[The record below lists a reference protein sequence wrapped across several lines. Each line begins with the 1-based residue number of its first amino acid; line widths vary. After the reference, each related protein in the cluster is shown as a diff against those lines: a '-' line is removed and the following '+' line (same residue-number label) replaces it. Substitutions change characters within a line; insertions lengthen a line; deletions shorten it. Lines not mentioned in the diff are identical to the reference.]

1 MAEALSWLDM
11 MRRKEEMAAENE
23 QLRLETD
30 QNCIRLVTI
39 HKSKGLEYPIVFCPF
54 AWEGTNQDKE
64 ALPLCFH
71 DEQSNWQLTG
81 DLGSSAIDV
90 NKEQYKREILAENCR
105 LLYVALTRAKNR
117 CYFAWGK
124 IRNTKDSAAAYL
136 FHRRHLSAISDWD
149 RLNDEEMLADLSSF
163 IQQAPGD
170 IRLTKI
176 GATSPPAPLPQREE
190 AEKLLA
196 REFKGSIDHTWKIAS
211 FTYLASVHKPHAEE
225 ITQGDEDYES
235 GQTAI
240 SRTILQNTDS
250 MLTFPHGT
258 LSGIMLHEI
267 LEKLDFAIINDIDL
281 KAIIAEKLIK
291 YDFNLVWQPVIIEL
305 LKQLVKL
312 PLGRSGIDEFSLSRL
327 GADRCLRE
335 VEFYFPLSEITAGKI
350 IEVLERSGIYTDNDR
365 RINDLYGKLNFPP
378 TRGYLRGFIDLVCE
392 FQGRGFFLEWKY
404 HYQGGNFEQYSPGS
418 LKKVMSASSYILQ
431 YLIYTVA
438 LNKYLQRRM
447 KNYSYE
453 KNFGGVYYIFLR
465 GVNSQI
471 AGGNGIYFD
480 LPDYN
485 VVRQMDKLMLDHR

>member
-1 MAEALSWLDM
+1 
-11 MRRKEEMAAENE
+11 
-23 QLRLETD
+23 
-30 QNCIRLVTI
+30 
-39 HKSKGLEYPIVFCPF
+39 
-54 AWEGTNQDKE
+54 
-64 ALPLCFH
+64 
-71 DEQSNWQLTG
+71 
-81 DLGSSAIDV
+81 
-90 NKEQYKREILAENCR
+90 
-105 LLYVALTRAKNR
+105 
-117 CYFAWGK
+117 
-124 IRNTKDSAAAYL
+124 
-136 FHRRHLSAISDWD
+136 
-149 RLNDEEMLADLSSF
+149 
-163 IQQAPGD
+163 
-170 IRLTKI
+170 
-176 GATSPPAPLPQREE
+176 
-190 AEKLLA
+190 
-196 REFKGSIDHTWKIAS
+196 
-211 FTYLASVHKPHAEE
+211 
-225 ITQGDEDYES
+225 
-235 GQTAI
+235 
-240 SRTILQNTDS
+240 
-250 MLTFPHGT
+250 
-258 LSGIMLHEI
+258 MLHEI

-392 FQGRGFFLEWKY
+392 FQGRFYLMDWKSNY
-404 HYQGGNFEQYSPGS
+404 LGDNFEQYSPGS